1 MGIKSSQ
8 LLNKRY
14 FPINF
19 PKSAGSFFL
28 RLLVYY
34 SVNRIKERMTENE
47 LEEN

>member
-14 FPINF
+14 F